1 MSKAKSLDESQH
13 ITPVPVEAGEVHDG
27 VSKDIQHDAVFGDI
41 TEDGP
46 NYRNV
51 NPSVCSGLLFLLIS
65 SRLDGWELLS

>member
-1 MSKAKSLDESQH
+1 MSKSKPLDQSLGV
-13 ITPVPVEAGEVHDG
+13 TPLPVEAGEVGDG

-51 NPSVCSGLLFLLIS
+51 
-65 SRLDGWELLS
+65 